1 MNEYGSLTRVAVRG
15 PKAAYRDAEAIASE
29 WEALRFHSPPELSA
43 AETEHAFFVQCLK
56 DAGAEVIQLPEG
68 EALTLDSLYTR
79 DSLIVTPKGLVAC
92 HMGRVS
98 RRGEPLCNAAAL
110 EHYGLP
116 LIGEIAP
123 PGTIEGGDLI
133 RLDDYTFAVGIGPRT
148 NDAGVDQLQSILGAA
163 VEIHRVPLPPP
174 SHPEDVFH
182 LMSMIS
188 PLDRDLALVYAPL
201 IPASFS
207 AWLSRHGIEQISV
220 DDNEYLN
227 MGCNVLATGPRRALM
242 LSGLPKTKAL
252 LEQHGVSVTTYS
264 GEDISRKGEGGPTC
278 LTLPLARSSSSFL

>member
-1 MNEYGSLTRVAVRG
+1 
-15 PKAAYRDAEAIASE
+15 
-29 WEALRFHSPPELSA
+29 
-43 AETEHAFFVQCLK
+43 
-56 DAGAEVIQLPEG
+56 
-68 EALTLDSLYTR
+68 
-79 DSLIVTPKGLVAC
+79 
-92 HMGRVS
+92 
-98 RRGEPLCNAAAL
+98 
-110 EHYGLP
+110 
-116 LIGEIAP
+116 
-123 PGTIEGGDLI
+123 
-133 RLDDYTFAVGIGPRT
+133 
-148 NDAGVDQLQSILGAA
+148 
-163 VEIHRVPLPPP
+163 
-174 SHPEDVFH
+174 
-182 LMSMIS
+182 MSMIS

-278 LTLPLARSSSSFL
+278 LTLPLARASSSFL